1 MPKKKTHE
9 EYIADL
15 ARLKPEFECL
25 DIYQGNK
32 IKILHRHKVC
42 GYKWEIKPNVL
53 EK

>member
-25 DIYQGNK
+25 DIYQGN
-32 IKILHRHKVC
+32 IKLVILV
-42 GYKWEIKPNVL
+42 KWVDL
-53 EK
+53 